1 MSSTDPSASI
11 QGLLELAR
19 ARAQAGDLAGA
30 ARTWEAAIHLA
41 DAHGL
46 PGPEVAAR
54 LAMAERAVKQGQLD
68 EAHAQLDAAWERI
81 SGTEGPDA
89 AEVQG
94 RRGQVLVFRGELGAG
109 VAEMR
114 AAAQRWE
121 RLGVKDRAT
130 ELDLAAQAVEARVD
144 KAVDE
149 ATTDDARARSL
160 RMRARL
166 HRSLGDATAAE
177 ADLAVAWE
185 LQALPQR
192 LRAGIGSE
200 LGALLLER
208 GQADRA
214 RTVLSAARDLGD
226 AHHQAIVDALLAQ
239 AGGASA

>member
-1 MSSTDPSASI
+1 MSTTDPAASI
-11 QGLLELAR
+11 QGLLDLAR

-54 LAMAERAVKQGQLD
+54 LAMAERAVKQGRLD
-68 EAHAQLDAAWERI
+68 DAHAQLDAAWARI
-81 SGTEGPDA
+81 AGTDGPDA

-114 AAAQRWE
+114 AAAARWE
-121 RLGVKDRAT
+121 ALGVKDRAT

-144 KAVDE
+144 KAVDQAAAGE
-149 ATTDDARARSL
+149 ARGRAL

-166 HRSLGDATAAE
+166 RRELGDGPAAA
-177 ADLAVAWE
+177 ADLQRAWE
-185 LQALPQR
+185 LAELPAG
-192 LRAGIGSE
+192 LRGGIGSE
-200 LGALLLER
+200 LGALLLEQ
-208 GQADRA
+208 GQPDRA
-214 RTVLSAARDLGD
+214 RTVLSVARELGD
-226 AHHQAIVDALLAQ
+226 NDQQAIVDALLAQ